1 MRKSI
6 RFHEEEGYIAD
17 EEGLSGSVREEGY
30 IADEEGLSGSVREEG
45 YIADEEGYIAVEE
58 EYQVP

>member
-17 EEGLSGSVREEGY
+17 EEELSGSVIEEGY
-30 IADEEGLSGSVREEG
+30 IADEEGLKLQHGLLAGKSRLL
-45 YIADEEGYIAVEE
+45 
-58 EYQVP
+58 